1 MWGRRV
7 WECGACGRRGR
18 RRRFYTG
25 RGGGAV
31 CRDEDLCWRHRRF
44 MAAAAA
50 MPAVEEEAA
59 QARAQAAAKIA
70 ALLSEMR
77 GGRETP

>member
-1 MWGRRV
+1 
-7 WECGACGRRGR
+7 
-18 RRRFYTG
+18 
-25 RGGGAV
+25 
-31 CRDEDLCWRHRRF
+31 